1 MSFILDALRKSD
13 NQRHREIT
21 PALPETRIVQ
31 RESKM
36 PYVLGAIA
44 LLLVVNLAVLG
55 ALYLRR
61 DPAPAALGAAAPAV
75 PAAAPLT
82 ARGNQARSAPA
93 ATVVRPLVDEAQP
106 VYAEPIEPPPLRGTG
121 RADPTLVAPEVAST
135 PRVRRLEDGNP
146 DLAAAMA
153 AQQQAAVEAAPG
165 GSQSSRGV
173 PSINDLGPQATAG
186 LPQLNV
192 DLHVYATDPASRF
205 VMINGRR
212 YLEGGRLPEGALVE
226 HITPEGVI
234 MNNKGTRFLLPR
246 E

>member
-1 MSFILDALRKSD
+1 M
-13 NQRHREIT
+13 
-21 PALPETRIVQ
+21 PE
-31 RESKM
+31 S
-36 PYVLGAIA
+36 
-44 LLLVVNLAVLG
+44 
-55 ALYLRR
+55 
-61 DPAPAALGAAAPAV
+61 
-75 PAAAPLT
+75 T
-82 ARGNQARSAPA
+82 A
-93 ATVVRPLVDEAQP
+93 VRPLVEEAQP
-106 VYAEPIEPPPLRGTG
+106 AYTETIEPPPVRSSG
-121 RADPTLVAPEVAST
+121 RADPTLSAQELANT
-135 PRVRRLEDGNP
+135 PRVRRLEDNNP

-212 YLEGGRLPEGALVE
+212 YQEGARLPEGVLVE
-226 HITPEGVI
+226 HITPDGVI

>member
-1 MSFILDALRKSD
+1 VSFILDALRKSE

-44 LLLVVNLAVLG
+44 LLLVVNLGVLG

-61 DPAPAALGAAAPAV
+61 DPAPSWVP
-75 PAAAPLT
+75 PAAATVT
-82 ARGNQARSAPA
+82 ARASDTRPVPG
-93 ATVVRPLVDEAQP
+93 ATLVRPLVEEAQP
-106 VYAEPIEPPPLRGTG
+106 LYAEPLEPPPVRSAG
-121 RADPTLVAPEVAST
+121 RTDPTLTSPDVAST
-135 PRVRRLEDGNP
+135 PRVRRLEDSNP

-165 GSQSSRGV
+165 GSQSSRAV

-212 YLEGGRLPEGALVE
+212 YQEGGRLPEGALVE
-226 HITPEGVI
+226 HITPDGVI

>member
-1 MSFILDALRKSD
+1 MTVLPDSADLAA
-13 NQRHREIT
+13 NRET
-21 PALPETRIVQ
+21 AAH
-31 RESKM
+31 
-36 PYVLGAIA
+36 G
-44 LLLVVNLAVLG
+44 
-55 ALYLRR
+55 RR
-61 DPAPAALGAAAPAV
+61 RGLSAGFWAAMIFAAACLFA
-75 PAAAPLT
+75 
-82 ARGNQARSAPA
+82 A
-93 ATVVRPLVDEAQP
+93 ATVAIVFGVFSRQTHPATRTLARSNAANTETPSSAMP
-106 VYAEPIEPPPLRGTG
+106 G
-121 RADPTLVAPEVAST
+121 LVAQQPLPPTSGELPPTVQLAALDS
-135 PRVRRLEDGNP
+135 RVRRLEDNNP

-212 YLEGGRLPEGALVE
+212 YQEGARLPEGVLVE
-226 HITPEGVI
+226 HITPDGVI